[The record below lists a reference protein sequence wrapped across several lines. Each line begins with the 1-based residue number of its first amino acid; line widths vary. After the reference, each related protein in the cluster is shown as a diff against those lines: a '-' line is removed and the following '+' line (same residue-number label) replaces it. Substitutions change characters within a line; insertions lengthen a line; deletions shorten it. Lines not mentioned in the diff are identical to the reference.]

1 LIPFLFLLLPSPA
14 ACPRTPPAPPAF
26 QEPVSAQGKK
36 EKKTKPAPR
45 RFPRLTS
52 ALKKKAGEA
61 LVSLWRAK
69 KEDDVAAARATLIQ
83 AGPAVVP
90 LCLGSF
96 SRLAE
101 KNAERLPELRTV
113 LDKILA
119 EKDLDLAWKAVGKKT
134 GIDAKLYLAR
144 RTADSKRK
152 DAAGLLEPLL
162 KNENADLVYEAARG
176 LAWRGSRPALV
187 PLRDYIRAHW
197 TREKNRIRKDFEGF
211 PRGPLSGP
219 TLDLTRAEDPRSR
232 EAGLHLF
239 EMVGF
244 RAHAHG
250 LEDALQDTDNQ
261 IRLAGIN
268 ACRVVVDG
276 KPPDDTLSVFQ
287 IISKAEAWIQRLK
300 AL

>member
-1 LIPFLFLLLPSPA
+1 MIPILFLLLQPSA
-14 ACPRTPPAPPAF
+14 ACLRTPPAPAHF
-26 QEPVSAQGKK
+26 QEPVSSQGKK
-36 EKKTKPAPR
+36 EKQAPR
-45 RFPRLTS
+45 RFPRLSPT
-52 ALKKKAGEA
+52 LKKKAGEA

-69 KEDDVAAARATLIQ
+69 KADDVARARDTLIQ

-90 LCLGSF
+90 LCLGYF
-96 SRLAE
+96 PHLAE
-101 KNAERLPELRTV
+101 KNAERVPELRAV

-119 EKDLDLAWKAVGKKT
+119 EKDLDLAWKAAGKKT
-134 GIDAKLYLAR
+134 GLLAKLYLAR
-144 RTADSKRK
+144 RTAESGRK
-152 DAAGLLEPLL
+152 DAARLLEPLL
-162 KNENADLVYEAARG
+162 KETEPGLVYEAARG

-187 PLRDYIRAHW
+187 PLRDYLRGHW
-197 TREKNRIRKDFEGF
+197 TRDHDRIRRDFEGF

-219 TLDLTRAEDPRSR
+219 ALPLLRAKDPQDR

-239 EMVGF
+239 ELVGI
-244 RAHAHG
+244 RAHARS
-250 LEDALQDTDNQ
+250 LEQALLDTDNQ